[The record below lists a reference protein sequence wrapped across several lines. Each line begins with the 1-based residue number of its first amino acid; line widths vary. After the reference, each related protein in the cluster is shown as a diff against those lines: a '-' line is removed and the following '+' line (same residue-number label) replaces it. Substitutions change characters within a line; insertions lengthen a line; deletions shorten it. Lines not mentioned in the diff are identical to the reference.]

1 MGKMEEFELKD
12 QIAKITG
19 AVDSIAKE
27 INTIPDKEE
36 LKDAPIEFRSKL
48 KDLANELNNC
58 KLRFGAKKYFV
69 VCLGAVKAGKSTLLN
84 ALAEKWVS
92 PDGSGIETTKHCS
105 IILSADK
112 DHPEGITVYR
122 TIRKEKDDKYIA
134 HLLDYF
140 QNIKKWESLKND
152 FEKSRLFALN
162 YLEEILT
169 KEKSD
174 LLQNF
179 HDFCLAEIRVN
190 VSDSSILKKDV
201 AFIDMPG
208 LDGVIAGVKA
218 QPIIEEIPQQCQHL
232 LWVQST
238 VSALNC
244 TTYENL
250 KNFTANKSTE
260 IPVYC
265 ILNQMKAKS
274 EWHKKDAVDQDCD
287 LQVKKL
293 WDKLPQSGNRKSST
307 FVVNA
312 AMAWDWCV
320 YTQVSNKLKSEF
332 SRERLLEESKIEEL
346 KNSIYEKVKDR
357 KSAILLEDA
366 LHKLDSLCSKLH
378 SEDIPQ
384 RHDIIEY
391 KRQTVQASENARKDK
406 RNWEECKSRYDM
418 LFKSIS
424 EKYKNEI
431 QREINDK
438 FNDKKEALKNAIG
451 AVKIDSV
458 VPGNLDNNIDK
469 DTYEKLLHDWIISR
483 DKKFKEN
490 IRCVFLE
497 FFNEIHVVITNKFCS
512 FKNDLNG
519 DIVGAGYKSEFL
531 KTHIDQSI
539 INKDRVIEI
548 LKHDIFYS
556 EQDKDSS
563 IKSIDSMEKFYEH
576 TKFKISKN
584 SPWRKLFHWTPSRNV
599 KEITDYA
606 EELLIQYKN
615 HSQNQLEDSI
625 KDTLKYSSQRAFNEK
640 SAEIDQAVQKYLRNK
655 IKELG
660 DTISLNEKIIDAIE
674 KIQDDVKREIK
685 KKCEKLTDDLRRK

>member
-1 MGKMEEFELKD
+1 MEELELK
-12 QIAKITG
+12 QKIAEITG
-19 AVDSIAKE
+19 SVEEIIAE

-36 LKDAPIEFRSKL
+36 FNDAPLEFRSKL
-48 KDLANELNNC
+48 KDLANDLNNC

-105 IILSADK
+105 IILSADAE
-112 DHPEGITVYR
+112 HPEGITVYR

-134 HLLDYF
+134 NLLDYF

-287 LQVKKL
+287 SQVKKL

-312 AMAWDWCV
+312 AMAWDWCN
-320 YTQVSNKLKSEF
+320 YDQVSNKLKSEF
-332 SRERLLEESKIEEL
+332 SRERLLEESKIEVL
-346 KNSIYEKVKDR
+346 KNSIYEKVKDK

-366 LHKLDSLCSKLH
+366 LHKLDSLCCRLH
-378 SEDIPQ
+378 SADNPQ
-384 RHDIIEY
+384 KHDIIEY
-391 KRQTVQASENARKDK
+391 KGQTDQALENARKDK
-406 RNWEECKSRYDM
+406 RNVEECKSKYDM

-438 FNDKKEALKNAIG
+438 FTDKLEALKNT
-451 AVKIDSV
+451 IDEVMVNEV
-458 VPGNLDNNIDK
+458 VPGNLGDNIDK
-469 DTYEKLLHDWIISR
+469 ATYEKLLRDWIISR

-490 IRCVFLE
+490 IRSVFLE
-497 FFNEIHVVITNKFCS
+497 FFNEIHVVITNKFGS

-519 DIVGAGYKSEFL
+519 DIVGAGYKSEFFETYIE
-531 KTHIDQSI
+531 KSI
-539 INKDRVIEI
+539 IDKDRVIEI
-548 LKHDIFYS
+548 LKHDIFHS

-563 IKSIDSMEKFYEH
+563 IKSLDSMEKFYENKKIDIP
-576 TKFKISKN
+576 TGRWVQKAKF
-584 SPWRKLFHWTPSRNV
+584 RNYDRNP

-606 EELLIQYKN
+606 DDTLLKPYKN
-615 HSQNQLEDSI
+615 HLKDQLEESI
-625 KDTLKYSSQRAFNEK
+625 RSILKYSSKNAFDEK
-640 SAEIDQAVQKYLRNK
+640 SSEIDQDIQKYLRNK

-685 KKCEKLTDDLRRK
+685 KKCEILTDNLRRK